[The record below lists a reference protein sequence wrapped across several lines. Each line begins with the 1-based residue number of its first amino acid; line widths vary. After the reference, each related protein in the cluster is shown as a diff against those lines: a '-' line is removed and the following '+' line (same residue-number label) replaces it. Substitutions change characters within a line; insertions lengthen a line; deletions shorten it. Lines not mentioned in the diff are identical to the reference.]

1 MTKLNEIFRDS
12 QMDQLVFE
20 PPVDDSEPG
29 PHEPRDPAAAKPE
42 FEEIDDYTAELLPD
56 YDKPEREE
64 IDDYTAELLPDY
76 GKPEREEIDD
86 YTAETL
92 PDYVEIDHTAAEDFV
107 WVVEPDPG
115 ADPDPLP
122 PHEPSDPMPSREDG
136 DGGIDIIMWD
146 VVG

>member
-42 FEEIDDYTAELLPD
+42 F
-56 YDKPEREE
+56 EE